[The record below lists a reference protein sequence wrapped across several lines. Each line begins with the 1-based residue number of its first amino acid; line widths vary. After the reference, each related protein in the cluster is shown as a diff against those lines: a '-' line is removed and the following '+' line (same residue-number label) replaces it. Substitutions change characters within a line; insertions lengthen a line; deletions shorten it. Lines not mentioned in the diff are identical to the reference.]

1 MNQRLVVVEHES
13 AKHHDAGP
21 VHPECPERM
30 DVIGAVWD
38 TEEIV
43 PFVSRLNATAVT
55 TADLL
60 RVHRPEQIKTIQ
72 ALSSSGGGYIDGD
85 THVSSSS
92 WDAAIYGAGS
102 GLTAVSAIDRGD
114 ADVGFVGVRPPG
126 HHATGHESMGFC
138 LLNNI
143 AVTAAALADDGHR
156 VAIIDW
162 DVHHGNGT
170 QDIFWDDPRVLF
182 VSLHQR
188 GIYPGTGHHFERGG
202 PQSAV
207 GTLNVPLPAGAT
219 GDAFTAAFSGLVRRA
234 IERFDPEWILVSAGY
249 DGHRQDPLASL
260 ALTAGD
266 YADLTDY
273 VVEFASRTKLIMFL
287 EGGYNLRALHES
299 VSATAR
305 RLIGLPYRG
314 ESPSS
319 GGPGRSDVVK
329 IAAEWERAIG

>member
-1 MNQRLVVVEHES
+1 VVDHES

-21 VHPECPERM
+21 MHPECSDRI
-30 DVIGAVWD
+30 DVVSAVWD
-38 TEEIV
+38 NEQIV
-43 PFVSRLNATAVT
+43 PHISRLSATAAT

-60 RVHRPEQIKTIQ
+60 RVHRVEQIKTIQ
-72 ALSSSGGGYIDGD
+72 TLSSRGGGYIDGD
-85 THVSSSS
+85 THVSPSS
-92 WDAAIYGAGS
+92 WEAASYGAGS
-102 GLTAVSAIDRGD
+102 GLTAVSAIDSGH
-114 ADVGFVGVRPPG
+114 ADVGFVAVRPPG

-170 QDIFWDDPRVLF
+170 QDIFWHDPRVLF

-202 PQSAV
+202 AQSAV
-207 GTLNVPLPAGAT
+207 GTVNVPLPAGTT
-219 GDAFTAAFSGLVRRA
+219 GDAFTAAFGGLIRRA

-249 DGHRQDPLASL
+249 DGHRRDPLASL

-287 EGGYNLRALHES
+287 EGGYDLTALHES
-299 VSATAR
+299 VTATAR
-305 RLIGLPYRG
+305 RLVGLPYRG
-314 ESPSS
+314 ERRSS
-319 GGPGRSDVVK
+319 GGPGRSDVAE
-329 IAAEWERAIG
+329 IASAWEQAIG